1 MIRVGTA
8 GWSYDDW
15 KGIVYPER
23 SAKGFQP
30 LSYLSKYFDTIEINS
45 TFYRPPTSKM
55 SSGWVR
61 KTHHNPNFRFTLKLW
76 RGFTHE
82 REKSHEHEEGLFKTG
97 LMPLTD
103 NQLLGALLIQFPFS
117 FKYTSSSI
125 QYLESLITRF
135 EQYPLVI
142 EVRHASFARN
152 DFFDFLR
159 TRNVG
164 FCNIDQPIIGYSLK
178 PSSLLTSRI
187 GYVRFHGRNY
197 KNWFAESSNSALRYD
212 YLYSPEELEPWLGKI
227 QQMAHESEDLF
238 VIQNN
243 HFRGKGAC
251 NGLELKHALSGKKI
265 PVPPPLAKAY
275 PERLSPIMVDV
286 EEEKD

>member
-23 SAKGFQP
+23 TPKGFQP
-30 LSYLSKYFDTIEINS
+30 LSYLSQYFDTVEINS

-55 SSGWVR
+55 SSGWVQ
-61 KTHHNPNFRFTLKLW
+61 KTRHNADFRFTLKLW
-76 RGFTHE
+76 KGFTHE
-82 REKSHEHEEGLFKTG
+82 REKSHEREEELFKEGLT
-97 LMPLTD
+97 PLAD
-103 NQLLGALLIQFPFS
+103 HNLLGALLIQFPFS
-117 FKYTSSSI
+117 FKHTSSSL

-135 EQYPLVI
+135 GHYPLVV
-142 EVRHASFARN
+142 EVRHASFARK

-159 TRNVG
+159 ARHVG

-178 PSSLLTSRI
+178 PSSLITSQI

-197 KNWFAESSNSALRYD
+197 KNWFAASTNSALRYD
-212 YLYSPEELEPWLGKI
+212 YLYSPEELEPWIDKI
-227 QQMAHESEDLF
+227 RQMAQKSVDLF

-251 NGLELKHALSGKKI
+251 NGLEIKHALSGQKI
-265 PVPPPLAKAY
+265 PIPPPLLKAY
-275 PERLSPIMVDV
+275 TERLSPIMVGA
-286 EEEKD
+286 EEEND